1 MDTITFTRHA
11 QDQMAMRG
19 ITVEEAAETIVTPD
33 HTRVG
38 RKGRI
43 IAEKD
48 FGTRILR
55 VIYNVGEDEAVVI
68 TAMPIRKI
76 GGGR

>member
-1 MDTITFTRHA
+1 MDTVNFTPHA
-11 QDQMAMRG
+11 QEQMAARG
-19 ITVEEAAETIVTPD
+19 ITEEEVVETIVSPD
-33 HTRVG
+33 QACVG
-38 RKGRI
+38 REGRI
-43 IAEKD
+43 IAERD
-48 FGTRILR
+48 LGTRILR